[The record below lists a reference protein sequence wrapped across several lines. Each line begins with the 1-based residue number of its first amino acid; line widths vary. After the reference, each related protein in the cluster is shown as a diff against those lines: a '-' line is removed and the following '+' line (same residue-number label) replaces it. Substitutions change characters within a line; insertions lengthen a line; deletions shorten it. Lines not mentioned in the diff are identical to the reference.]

1 MNYLIDTNIVS
12 EVRKGSQCDHSVRV
26 WWESI
31 SDSQLFLSSL
41 VIGEVRKGIE
51 LARRKDAMQ
60 AIALERWLE
69 SLTSGFAHRILP
81 VTTDVAQEWGRINAI
96 RPVPVIDALL
106 AATALVHGL
115 RLVTRNTEDV
125 EGLGVDTL
133 NPFEASE

>member
-81 VTTDVAQEWGRINAI
+81 VTTDIAQEWGRINAI

-133 NPFEASE
+133 NPFEVSE